1 MGEGPLAPAHEFLAW
16 LATAD
21 SLIPVSLDLEPE
33 QLGPEVLAP
42 PWPSSDLAAAHDV
55 VVGVGSI
62 GSAA

>member
-1 MGEGPLAPAHEFLAW
+1 VGEGPLAPAHEFLAW
-16 LATAD
+16 LAMAD

-33 QLGPEVLAP
+33 QLGPEVLEP
-42 PWPSSDLAAAHDV
+42 QWPSSDLAAVHD